1 MTDKVLI
8 LTEQIGGNG
17 HFKAAQAIQ
26 QGLAYAAPQLQ
37 TEIACGLPL
46 VNPSLEQMVRKCYLH
61 TLQYAPHLWGAAYR
75 REGELSHWFK
85 TPLGKVVAK
94 RLKDWVEQ
102 VQPRAVV
109 CTHALCLSAMGRIK
123 ERMKRPF
130 ALGAA
135 ITDFDVNGFWVDPTI
150 DFYLV
155 AHERVEQRLRQRF
168 GISPSRIHVTGIPID
183 PAFSVQQPAKSELRH
198 MLGLDGN
205 RLTVLIMGGGVGLGP
220 MEACLT
226 SFCRDWPEVQLVVV
240 TGKNESLF
248 RRLNNRFGDADQVR
262 VLGYVD
268 RMAQWMNASDW
279 IVSKPGGLTS
289 SEALAAGLPLIIC
302 RPIPGQEERNTRFLL
317 HQRVAVR
324 QDSPSAI
331 PRQMQS
337 MQTDHTQWLRM
348 RAKAL
353 QLGRPDSALR
363 AADVILNTL

>member
-1 MTDKVLI
+1 MMDNVLI

-26 QGLAYAAPQLQ
+26 KGLAQAAPLLK

-75 REGELSHWFK
+75 REEELSQWFK
-85 TPLGKVVAK
+85 SPWGKVVAK

-102 VQPRAVV
+102 VQPRTVV

-123 ERMKRPF
+123 EKMKRPF

-135 ITDFDVNGFWVDPTI
+135 ITDFDVNGFWVDPAV

-155 AHERVEQRLRQRF
+155 AHERVQQRLRQRF
-168 GISPSRIHVTGIPID
+168 GVPPSRIHVTGIPID
-183 PAFSVQQPAKSELRH
+183 PAFCAQHPDKSELRLR
-198 MLGLDGN
+198 LGLDTE

-220 MEACLT
+220 MEECLE

-240 TGKNESLF
+240 TGKNVSLF
-248 RRLNNRFGDADQVR
+248 RRLTDRFGNVNQVR

-268 RMAQWMNASDW
+268 RMAEWMNASDW

-289 SEALAAGLPLIIC
+289 SEALAAGLPLVIC
-302 RPIPGQEERNTRFLL
+302 QPIPGQEERNTRFLL

-324 QDSPSAI
+324 EDSPDAI
-331 PRQMQS
+331 PQQVQSLQM
-337 MQTDHTQWLRM
+337 DHNQWQRM
-348 RAKAL
+348 RAKAR
-353 QLGRPDSALR
+353 QLGKPDSALR